1 MRSNKTLLRTCLFTH
16 PPQST
21 NNFPKKTQ
29 NYRNCVLRLLLRFS
43 WIIFLQ
49 WSLQVHSKAMVER
62 KRQMLKSK
70 QKVKWKLLLLVLV
83 CHKYGYFFQLVKMLM
98 VVVTVYTLCYF
109 PLNIV
114 WVSLYLI
121 IFLNK
126 TFSKIPTAYTRGLGI
141 PNRE

>member
-1 MRSNKTLLRTCLFTH
+1 MK
-16 PPQST
+16 
-21 NNFPKKTQ
+21 
-29 NYRNCVLRLLLRFS
+29 
-43 WIIFLQ
+43 IIIVGL
-49 WSLQVHSKAMVER
+49 SLSEIGIHAV
-62 KRQMLKSK
+62 
-70 QKVKWKLLLLVLV
+70 
-83 CHKYGYFFQLVKMLM
+83 FFQLVKMLM